1 MWSRVAVV
9 LVVALSL
16 SLSRGWAAAGDM
28 ELDRRVVT
36 YHVDVVSGSDEY
48 PGSSEA
54 PFRTLAR
61 ALRQYRALQR
71 SRSLPSERF
80 VIRLSPGRHELSA
93 SLTLGAE
100 DTPETGSLVIVG
112 SPDGSTVLSG
122 ARELRRAD
130 FRPVEDAVTLRR
142 LPPPSRGQVRVL
154 DLSAVGLGAVAVPPS
169 PLRGAGPWRELYVD
183 GRRQEL
189 SRWPS
194 RGWALLGQVVDRG
207 ARAQDGQAG
216 RGAVLRLG
224 HEAPLAV
231 WARVP
236 GGVWLQGFWCHDW
249 YDELLR
255 VAAVDVSAG
264 TVTLDSA
271 RSAYGVGP
279 SAAWNR
285 QPRRF
290 RALNLLEGLER
301 EGQWCVEP
309 GTSLLYAWLPPER
322 AGERIAYAALAEPLV
337 RLNGVSR
344 VRLENLTFEE
354 SHGDGLAI
362 DGDDNAAIG
371 CTFRHLGGDAVTIRG
386 RRNALRGCD
395 LSDLGGSGVRVTGGD
410 RRTLERADNL
420 VENCHIRRVGQF
432 SLSQCAAVHLGGVGS
447 VVRNNLI
454 HDLPHSAILYG
465 GNEHLIELNDIFSAC
480 LETGDAGVLYTG
492 RSWASRG
499 NVVRHNYIHHSG
511 GLDGWSMGVYLD
523 DCDSGDA
530 ILGNVFADVSRAV
543 FIGGGRDNLVENNVF
558 VRCRPALHLDDRGLT
573 RIRWNAGP
581 NDAWDLHAKLQALD
595 YQRPPWTFAYPRLA
609 RILDDQ
615 PALPLHNT
623 FQRNLV
629 VGGTGLS
636 MKEPLRRLLGERHNW
651 YLDEL
656 ADPGFRDA
664 ARGDYGLTDLAAVRE
679 HIPGF
684 EAIPFDR
691 IGLKR
696 DDARRRLPDAHQLL
710 LCSLARRSQSPELR
724 PLLTAPISAPPGRLE
739 VPAATAAVVLDGDLA
754 DGAWQTAGAAPL
766 AIRPD
771 GSRDEQSQDRLLVL
785 ACDGGLLLAADI
797 RLAASGDGSLAVA
810 LQPSDD
816 TRPVVYRAYPDGRW
830 ESVADSGLTPLRR
843 AMAAQGVQYGSR
855 RGADR
860 WTAELLLPWEA
871 LGGRPAAGASLGF
884 NASVTRGA
892 PAGTSRLWR
901 ATGAPFWRTDRA
913 GAIVL
918 P

>member
-1 MWSRVAVV
+1 MWSRVAGVV
-9 LVVALSL
+9 FVALSL
-16 SLSRGWAAAGDM
+16 SLGWAAAGGV
-28 ELDRRVVT
+28 ELDSRAVV
-36 YHVDVVSGSDEY
+36 YHVDGVRGSDEY
-48 PGSSEA
+48 PGSPEA
-54 PFRTLAR
+54 PFRTLER

-71 SRSLPSERF
+71 SRSLPAERF
-80 VIRLSPGRHELSA
+80 VIRLAPGRHELSS

-100 DTPETGSLVIVG
+100 DTPGRGCLVIAG
-112 SPDGSTVLSG
+112 SPDGTTVLSG

-142 LPPPSRGQVRVL
+142 LPPSSRGRVRVL
-154 DLSAVGLGAVAVPPS
+154 DLSALGLGVVSEPGS
-169 PLRGAGPWRELYVD
+169 PLRGAGPWRELYVN

-207 ARAQDGQAG
+207 ARAQDGEPG

-224 HEAPLAV
+224 HEAPLAA

-236 GGVWLQGFWCHDW
+236 GGVWLHGFWCHDW
-249 YDELLR
+249 YDEMLR

-301 EGQWCVEP
+301 EGQWCLEP

-322 AGERIAYAALAEPLV
+322 PGERIAYATLAEPLV
-337 RLNGVSR
+337 RLDGVSR
-344 VRLENLTFEE
+344 VRLEHLTFEE

-362 DGDDNAAIG
+362 VGDDNAAIG

-386 RRNALRGCD
+386 RRNVLRGCD

-410 RRTLERADNL
+410 RRALERADNL
-420 VENCHIRRVGQF
+420 VENCHIWRVGQL

-447 VVRNNLI
+447 VVRSNLI

-530 ILGNVFADVSRAV
+530 IVGNVFADVSRAV

-558 VRCRPALHLDDRGLT
+558 VNCRPALHLDDRGLT

-581 NDAWDLHAKLQALD
+581 NDTWDLHARLQALD

-636 MKEPLRRLLGERHNW
+636 MKEPLRRFLGERHNW
-651 YLDEL
+651 YLDGL

-664 ARGDYGLTDLAAVRE
+664 DHGDYGLADLAAVRE

-684 EAIPFDR
+684 ESIPFDR

-696 DDARRRLPDAHQLL
+696 DDSRLRLPDARQLL
-710 LCSLARRSQSPELR
+710 LRSLSRRSQAPELR
-724 PLLTAPISAPPGRLE
+724 PLPTAPISAPPGRLE
-739 VPAATAAVVLDGDLA
+739 IAAATAAVVPDGDLA
-754 DGAWQTAGAAPL
+754 DGAWRTAAATPL

-771 GSRDEQSQDRLLVL
+771 GSRDEQSPAKLLAL
-785 ACDGGLLLAADI
+785 AGDDGLLLAADV
-797 RLAASGDGSLAVA
+797 RLGVGSEGVLEVA
-810 LQPSDD
+810 LQPPDD

-843 AMAAQGVQYGSR
+843 AMAAQGVQYGSCR
-855 RGADR
+855 AACR
-860 WTAELLLPWEA
+860 WTAEFQIPWTA
-871 LGGRPAAGASLGF
+871 LGGRPASGASLGF
-884 NASVTRGA
+884 NASVTGVAPDGA
-892 PAGTSRLWR
+892 ARLWR

-913 GAIVL
+913 GALVL